1 VATLSAVAVVDLQHL
16 TATFDADMDMDSLA
30 GAIQWSITLPAGVV
44 PALVTN
50 AVPRDNSL
58 RIVDLIVGP
67 ALTSG
72 QSFDLVASNAETAGG
87 VPLLLVEKTKTFA
100 VPVQDGAMS
109 EWPHEILREW
119 TRLIGEEFQQVA
131 GVASTRLVEAFPSAG
146 GTAFVETT
154 LGFPDTGAFFVG
166 PRKYSYT
173 GRTPVSFTGCTPELV
188 YPLEA
193 MVEWSPVWC
202 DPYAVQLEE

>member
-1 VATLSAVAVVDLQHL
+1 MATLSAITVADLQHL
-16 TATFDADMDMDSLA
+16 TATFDADMDMSSLD
-30 GAIQWSITLPAGVV
+30 GAIQWSIALPVGVV

-72 QSFDLVASNAETAGG
+72 QSFDLVATNAKTAGG
-87 VPLLLVEKTKTFA
+87 APLLLVEKTKTFV
-100 VPVQDGAMS
+100 VPVQNGDMS

-131 GVASTRLVEAFPSAG
+131 GVASTRLVEAFPSDG

-154 LGFPDTGAFFVG
+154 LGFPSAGAFFVG
-166 PRKYSYT
+166 VRKYTYT
-173 GRTPVSFTGCTPELV
+173 GKSPVSFTGCAPILV